1 MTGFNAG
8 HSSFNYLTARQDVR
22 VHSFDIGSNVY
33 ARPMISYLQRK
44 FPGRLNV
51 TLGDSRTTLLQYL
64 QSTRPLICDMILV
77 DGGHSVEVA
86 LADIR
91 NFALLASQP
100 HNVMIVDDMNYPAV
114 ATAWKIALRSGI
126 VEEVYLCAYDRQYVV
141 GIVSRHE
148 TWYSIDQSK
157 SLEDNYG
164 LCMSPNLFCVVQ
176 VSRILCIVHIVIA
189 PHWRPTSNAPNVLV
203 SSVSGISK

>member
-1 MTGFNAG
+1 
-8 HSSFNYLTARQDVR
+8 
-22 VHSFDIGSNVY
+22 
-33 ARPMISYLQRK
+33 
-44 FPGRLNV
+44 
-51 TLGDSRTTLLQYL
+51 
-64 QSTRPLICDMILV
+64 MILV

-148 TWYSIDQSK
+148 T
-157 SLEDNYG
+157 
-164 LCMSPNLFCVVQ
+164 
-176 VSRILCIVHIVIA
+176 
-189 PHWRPTSNAPNVLV
+189 
-203 SSVSGISK
+203 